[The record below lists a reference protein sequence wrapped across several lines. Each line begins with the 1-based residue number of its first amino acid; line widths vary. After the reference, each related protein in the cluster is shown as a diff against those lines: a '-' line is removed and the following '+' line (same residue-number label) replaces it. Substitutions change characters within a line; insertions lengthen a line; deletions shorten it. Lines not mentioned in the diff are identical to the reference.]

1 LRVAILNKLIFR
13 ELLKL
18 RISGRASAAVVI
30 DNKIVPE
37 DEVDRVAALFFT
49 WMALLL
55 VGGGITALFSNL
67 GPWESFSGMFSAM
80 GNIGPCYISVPDMIA
95 IHPLVKLTYIFGM
108 FCFPERPGDNSKF
121 KIQNLKLK
129 VWRYYKMYI
138 VVTGGGMVGG
148 GLVRSLLDNKHD
160 VVLIEQHK
168 ELCDKLYAAGGAT
181 SIQALDEAG
190 IKKADVVVA
199 ATGSDADNL
208 ACAILAKSFDV
219 PRIIVRMRDPAYK
232 NAYIVAGVSSIV
244 RVTDLMVNQIMM
256 DIENPEVRKITT
268 IGGGKADIFIATVPD
283 GAKIAGKS
291 IKDIVGSRHF
301 PNECSRSREASK

>member
-1 LRVAILNKLIFR
+1 MYVVVA
-13 ELLKL
+13 
-18 RISGRASAAVVI
+18 
-30 DNKIVPE
+30 
-37 DEVDRVAALFFT
+37 
-49 WMALLL
+49 
-55 VGGGITALFSNL
+55 
-67 GPWESFSGMFSAM
+67 
-80 GNIGPCYISVPDMIA
+80 
-95 IHPLVKLTYIFGM
+95 
-108 FCFPERPGDNSKF
+108 
-121 KIQNLKLK
+121 
-129 VWRYYKMYI
+129 
-138 VVTGGGMVGG
+138 GGGMVGG

-168 ELCDKLYAAGGAT
+168 ELCDKLYAETGVVAITGGAT
-181 SIQALDEAG
+181 SIQALEEAG

-256 DIENPEVRKITT
+256 DIQNPEVRKITT

-301 PNECSRSREASK
+301 PNECTFIAIYDQRTEEFSIPRGMQVINEGNELFLISAAENIKKAVDFLTAKKRH